1 MPKILW
7 SFLNLLR
14 FSSSYRFRAPTW
26 PRRQLAT
33 FHVFYQCLYF
43 WGRQR
48 PTTLLDLRHRVSWRR
63 KFHSFK
69 RLTRNLSAKDT
80 TSVSEQNAD
89 CQRASGFLF
98 CSWVSLNGRHKKRWT
113 FLHQDGLIGSMWGAF
128 SCGLKGFWQGGS
140 DCLRVFV
147 EEMLASWMYNFIKV
161 YLANLRISD
170 RVNEAIK
177 IKWTVFNN
185 LRIHPL
191 LSTPYYSF

>member
-1 MPKILW
+1 MPKIIW

-26 PRRQLAT
+26 PRMQLAT
-33 FHVFYQCLYF
+33 FRVSYQCLYF

-48 PTTLLDLRHRVSWRR
+48 PTTPLDLRHRVSWRR

-113 FLHQDGLIGSMWGAF
+113 FLNQDGLIGSMWGAF
-128 SCGLKGFWQGGS
+128 SCGLEGFDWVGVMNWWYLLVR
-140 DCLRVFV
+140 CWLV
-147 EEMLASWMYNFIKV
+147 WMYNFIKV
-161 YLANLRISD
+161 YLANKRIC
-170 RVNEAIK
+170 E
-177 IKWTVFNN
+177 
-185 LRIHPL
+185 
-191 LSTPYYSF
+191 